1 MNDAEVKNHVAQVE
15 AAFQRIKPII
25 EEYDSPIVMHTLM
38 IVLAMIGN
46 QWEHGPETFK
56 AFVVRELDR
65 LMLIEGETNGT
76 A

>member
-1 MNDAEVKNHVAQVE
+1 MTDVNDHVAQVE
-15 AAFQRIKPII
+15 AAFQKIKPII
-25 EEYDSPIVMHTLM
+25 EEHEAPVVMHTLM

-65 LMLIEGETNGT
+65 LMLIEGETHGT

>member
-1 MNDAEVKNHVAQVE
+1 MTDAEALAHRAQVE
-15 AAFQRIKPII
+15 AMFQELKPII
-25 EEYDSPIVMHTLM
+25 EKYDAPIVMHTLM

-56 AFVVRELDR
+56 AFVVTELDR
-65 LMLIEGETNGT
+65 LMLIEGETHGT